1 MMNEIRKIIRNII
14 REQLMASPKYYI
26 YASPTTNFPY
36 EEDGQEDLEAQDE
49 IIKMATAMGMEPSK
63 GYIATPY
70 LN

>member
-1 MMNEIRKIIRNII
+1 MG
-14 REQLMASPKYYI
+14 SPKYYV
-26 YASPTTNFPY
+26 YASPTTHFPY
-36 EEDGQEDLEAQDE
+36 EKDNQEDLEAQDE